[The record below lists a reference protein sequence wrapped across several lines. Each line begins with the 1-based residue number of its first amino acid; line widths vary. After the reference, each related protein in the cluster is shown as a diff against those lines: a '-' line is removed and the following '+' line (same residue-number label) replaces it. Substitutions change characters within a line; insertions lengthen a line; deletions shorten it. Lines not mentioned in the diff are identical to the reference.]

1 MSFFLSS
8 LTWGGHLKYLVKFS
22 TIKEILF
29 FIKWTQHLEWAK
41 AHQVMWR
48 PVDEDVHVCVL
59 SRLIVLYSWTRQSI
73 FSQSQCLSPPRSHEF
88 EKGISELSGKPDKI
102 LRETNHELAFH
113 PGDGVIPLFFYVAEI
128 EVNYNNEVF

>member
-29 FIKWTQHLEWAK
+29 FINTTFGMGKGPSGDVK
-41 AHQVMWR
+41 ACGWR
-48 PVDEDVHVCVL
+48 CPCLCSERAHCFVFLNKTIYILPVP
-59 SRLIVLYSWTRQSI
+59 
-73 FSQSQCLSPPRSHEF
+73 SPPRSHEF

-102 LRETNHELAFH
+102 LRETNHGLAFH

-128 EVNYNNEVF
+128 EVNYNNKVF

>member
-29 FIKWTQHLEWAK
+29 FINTTFGMGKGPSGDVKACGWRCPCLRSEQAHCFVFLNKTIYILPVPVPFSTQE
-41 AHQVMWR
+41 
-48 PVDEDVHVCVL
+48 
-59 SRLIVLYSWTRQSI
+59 SWVWKRYQWI
-73 FSQSQCLSPPRSHEF
+73 IRE
-88 EKGISELSGKPDKI
+88 PDKI
-102 LRETNHELAFH
+102 LRETNHGLAFH